1 MAIEVQEVIQVPD
14 KKSYVLFGD
23 SVAGNTIIEYKDI
36 NDKIN
41 KLSFEVYFKTRV
53 FNIIEFSDGSLRGL
67 TSDKVKNI
75 VNGKIVWSEVQ
86 YVYAHK
92 VSKPCWQ
99 ITSKK
104 TKKFVQLTNDHSAIV
119 FRDNKL
125 QKVKP
130 VDINITQDK
139 ILVNIDDDCIID
151 EISKCEYI
159 RDFNN
164 EFVYDL
170 SIASPKE
177 QHTFIANGILVH
189 NTDSCS
195 GYSIIK
201 TIKNKKKLI
210 STIAD
215 LFAMS
220 GVIIK
225 AEDREFVFPKGVKTL
240 VYNPKAKKD
249 HYKSIKFIYRHK
261 VSKEQYQ
268 IVSASNPCHFVNVTK
283 DHSIM
288 VLRDKE
294 LIEVKPTK
302 IKSDDKLI
310 VNGNIVGIKEL
321 KRLQN
326 FDDEYVYDVGIG
338 GSTPYFYANNILV
351 HNSFGANVEPLVES
365 LLKGKVP
372 TKDWKREDVD
382 KICQI
387 LDDKIIP
394 LVNNN
399 CAKIVKEKF
408 LSDVSTIEFKR
419 EKFCG
424 AACFLAKKH
433 YAVYVLNNEGVS
445 ESTWIHKG
453 TAIKQSALPKP
464 IKEFLKL
471 VVETGLLEN
480 WDNSKFMAICNDY
493 YNEFKTYDILDI
505 SKSAG
510 YSTEKVF
517 RKPFDKTGVT
527 AFGAIAANYYN
538 DMINYLNLGHK
549 YDKIRVGDKFRVA
562 YVKPNNKWKLEYIGF
577 PGVWPEEFNKYFEFD
592 YKTMFAKYI
601 LKPLEGFM
609 KVFKWKNPDFTK
621 QAVIN
626 IDDL

>member
-14 KKSYVLFGD
+14 KLKYVAFGD
-23 SVAGNTIIEYKDI
+23 SVAGNTIIEYKDV
-36 NDKIN
+36 DGKIDR
-41 KLSFEVYFKTRV
+41 LPFDVYFKTRV
-53 FNIIEFSDGSLRGL
+53 FNIIEFSDGTLRGL

-75 VNGKIVWSEVQ
+75 IGSKTVWSEVQ

-99 ITSKK
+99 ITTKK
-104 TKKFVQLTNDHSAIV
+104 TNKFVQLTNDHSAIV
-119 FRDNKL
+119 LRSNKL

-130 VDINITQDK
+130 TDIDSTQDK
-139 ILVNIDDDCIID
+139 LLVSIDNNCIVD
-151 EISKCEYI
+151 EILDCKYI

-170 SIASPKE
+170 SIDGPKD
-177 QHTFIANGILVH
+177 QHTFIAN
-189 NTDSCS
+189 
-195 GYSIIK
+195 
-201 TIKNKKKLI
+201 
-210 STIAD
+210 
-215 LFAMS
+215 
-220 GVIIK
+220 
-225 AEDREFVFPKGVKTL
+225 
-240 VYNPKAKKD
+240 
-249 HYKSIKFIYRHK
+249 
-261 VSKEQYQ
+261 
-268 IVSASNPCHFVNVTK
+268 
-283 DHSIM
+283 
-288 VLRDKE
+288 
-294 LIEVKPTK
+294 
-302 IKSDDKLI
+302 
-310 VNGNIVGIKEL
+310 
-321 KRLQN
+321 
-326 FDDEYVYDVGIG
+326 
-338 GSTPYFYANNILV
+338 NILV
-351 HNSFGANVEPLVES
+351 SNTDSFGANIEPLVES

-577 PGVWPEEFNKYFEFD
+577 PGVWPEEFNEYFEFD